1 MMNLLLPV
9 SLDPS
14 WKDALR
20 LSVDTAKAH
29 GGGIRILSLVD
40 EKEIHRIESGAS
52 PGAMY
57 LAHHAAEEVEKRMV
71 AGGTAAVREAADACE
86 AAGVPAR
93 GEVREGDPE
102 GELVAAAGGSDL
114 LVSAIASHF
123 APELEDAP
131 GRLVLS
137 VMKEGKIPVLL
148 AGSPFRPV
156 RTVVVGCGGGARTER
171 MVGAMAR
178 LSLWKSGCRGILLA
192 ADDTPRGGE
201 SRLAAP
207 RRILAD
213 AGYPPWEE
221 RVIPGPRIESFT
233 AFCAAE
239 EADVVALGGW
249 GERWWSN
256 LLGIS
261 ITGRFLEEGRRHLF
275 LCM

>member
-1 MMNLLLPV
+1 MNLLLPV
-9 SLDPS
+9 SLDAS

-20 LSVDTAKAH
+20 LAVETAKGH
-29 GGGIRILSLVD
+29 DGEIRVLSLID
-40 EKEIHRIESGAS
+40 EKEIRRIESGAS

-71 AGGTAAVREAADACE
+71 ATGAAAIREATEACE

-102 GELVAAAGGSDL
+102 KELVAAAGGGDL

-123 APELEDAP
+123 APELDDAP

-137 VMKEGKIPVLL
+137 VMKEGTIPVLL

-156 RTVVVGCGGGARTER
+156 RTVVVGCGGGTRSER
-171 MVGAMAR
+171 MAGAMAR
-178 LSLWKSGCRGILLA
+178 LSLWKSGCRVILLA
-192 ADDTPRGGE
+192 VDDEPEKGE
-201 SRLAAP
+201 TRLEAP
-207 RRILAD
+207 RQILTD

-221 RVIPGPRIESFT
+221 QVVPGSPIETFAT
-233 AFCAAE
+233 FCAAV

-249 GERWWSN
+249 GEKWWSN
-256 LLGIS
+256 LLGTS
-261 ITGRFLEEGRRHLF
+261 ITGHFLEEGRRHLF
-275 LCM
+275 LYM